1 MRLTSVKE
9 RMEECIRSFFAW
21 IQDFFN
27 ITPVNRRKQLIPV
40 ETDPKK
46 RSRPQYHDDYDN
58 NLLKMF
64 LVIILS
70 VLLMMLFGKLS
81 FE

>member
-1 MRLTSVKE
+1 MRLTSIKE
-9 RMEECIRSFFAW
+9 RVEDCVRSFLAW

-27 ITPVNRRKQLIPV
+27 ITPANRRKQLIPI